1 MSSLARRGTRF
12 RLGAAFASSPAAA
25 RDPGRIVRADPPGSV
40 PRESPHPRWV
50 RAAATSAR
58 DAGAPRRSSWDGWA
72 ATVTERDVE
81 RALRRV
87 NRRILGGIVEMPKA
101 SRCLERNWNWEEA
114 TRESLSI
121 ASQETRERR
130 GTLIF
135 LHGFSDE
142 AEHWK
147 ELAELLV
154 RGVPGGC
161 DLILPRAP
169 SHPFLVGDEER
180 DVTAWFEPRLRQ
192 TLAPDESRTSW
203 NCGGIE
209 PAVRWISMLI
219 AEQEARGAT
228 PGSVL
233 LAGFSQ
239 GAGLA
244 MAVATAE
251 TAWTPALGG
260 VLCLRGYLPVRAN
273 HAEAST
279 AREPSQHPER
289 VTVPADVRRA
299 PPPALLCHGGRD
311 IVAPREWAQYAA
323 RALRARRKEKG
334 AGRNESRVEVL
345 VSEDRGHDLGA
356 DEVWRARW
364 WLRSRLERALG

>member
-12 RLGAAFASSPAAA
+12 RLGAAFASLPAAA

-244 MAVATAE
+244 MAVAAAE
-251 TAWTPALGG
+251 TAWTPRSEASSASEGTSPSA
-260 VLCLRGYLPVRAN
+260 RSTRRRPRRAN
-273 HAEAST
+273 KTQTPNVSPSPRGFD
-279 AREPSQHPER
+279 AR
-289 VTVPADVRRA
+289 RRPRYCA
-299 PPPALLCHGGRD
+299 RGGETSWRRGSGRKS
-311 IVAPREWAQYAA
+311 P
-323 RALRARRKEKG
+323 RALRAREKEKG
-334 AGRNESRVEVL
+334 AGRDESRVELL

-364 WLRSRLERALG
+364 WVRSRLERALG